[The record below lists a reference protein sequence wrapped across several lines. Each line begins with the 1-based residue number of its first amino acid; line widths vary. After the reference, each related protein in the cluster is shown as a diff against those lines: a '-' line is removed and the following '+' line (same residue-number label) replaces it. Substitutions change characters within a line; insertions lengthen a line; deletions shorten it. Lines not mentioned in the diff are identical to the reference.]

1 MYRTELFI
9 FESTEDWSDKSKA
22 AAAEIFPGVPLRRG
36 IEHLKRNLRSNQ
48 TQGKRGP
55 RKSKAKALAKAQ
67 AKAKALPRPAPRPA
81 PHLSSR
87 SIWAAINVI
96 TEIMYMPSKTMMH
109 VALECFL
116 DWVRLQ
122 WGEQQW
128 HDYFVR
134 EYVDR
139 CTLSD
144 ADQRTFGRRELFMP
158 HWWSGAGN
166 CRRWNQPGHPASQ
179 QAAEQQNSKIK
190 KDIRE
195 HAPER
200 KLTTHQAVVTSIQG
214 CLRTWLRPIQA
225 VDAAS
230 TLSPVTLMGLPGGV
244 QLSRPDRPDAW
255 MLAKGRVVRKPC
267 SNKLFFF
274 PPISQSLSK
283 MRLCKKTLPYEQK
296 CIKDAKCFGGNCDV
310 GVLFPYILIS
320 ARFLHH
326 LPQVLVSSG
335 GCAAQGAARDS

>member
-158 HWWSGAGN
+158 HWWRQLPALESTRTPCLAAGS
-166 CRRWNQPGHPASQ
+166 RTTELQD
-179 QAAEQQNSKIK
+179 K
-190 KDIRE
+190 KR
-195 HAPER
+195 H
-200 KLTTHQAVVTSIQG
+200 T
-214 CLRTWLRPIQA
+214 
-225 VDAAS
+225 
-230 TLSPVTLMGLPGGV
+230 
-244 QLSRPDRPDAW
+244 
-255 MLAKGRVVRKPC
+255 
-267 SNKLFFF
+267 
-274 PPISQSLSK
+274 
-283 MRLCKKTLPYEQK
+283 
-296 CIKDAKCFGGNCDV
+296 
-310 GVLFPYILIS
+310 
-320 ARFLHH
+320 
-326 LPQVLVSSG
+326 
-335 GCAAQGAARDS
+335 